1 MELSQL
7 TAYAQ
12 LKFHMREQRPW
23 PDFPGFSVLADPVT
37 GKWAALLMRQWDS
50 DSGEEIQRCDMRCGQ
65 QVLAQRPA
73 PFLSKPFRMKGPN
86 WVGVTFHGGTEP
98 ETVFRLL
105 DQAVSQSQRGYTIV
119 LEQKPTSA
127 AVVYADTPLSAPGK
141 PFPSI
146 GEEVPEKI
154 YQMRGLYQCREGT
167 FAEKCQNFYRQGKF
181 MEDYEDDRP
190 WNGDYTRYFPTY
202 HDLNVRQ
209 LRGYFTWRAQV
220 RRGEFTPIAT
230 SMAYI
235 YVYELLNGIGAA
247 SPEDALEKLLAFQT
261 GFVES
266 GVGEAS
272 MGKNL
277 RQWMLEFAVLH
288 NLPPQTARSFAS
300 PQVLRRDEAL
310 VTLRSPQEATDQAVL
325 EALCAFGPKKLEESP
340 VVKKE
345 GARGVHLFAEV
356 WRQGLA
362 LSAQKGED
370 LFTACFGRLDSYPW
384 SPLSNA
390 VYWEE
395 QPHPD
400 ADYALDPC
408 RIYRC
413 RGGHWQEERYE
424 NLYFGKDKLPGLLH
438 QADRL
443 LRKYLKTGHY
453 LREKPEEAWAAPYV
467 EAVLEAERAAALE
480 AARPK
485 ITIDLSHL
493 ERIRRD
499 AQATRESLLTDEERG
514 ENEPPPPPVEETPPP
529 APEQPDICAQVPG
542 LEPGYVQLLLALLRG
557 EPTAPLVQAHKWMP
571 SVVADAINQAF
582 FDDIGDNILECDGA
596 AITLVEDYQEEIL
609 EMLGGMN
616 P

>member
-1 MELSQL
+1 MGLRL
-7 TAYAQ
+7 
-12 LKFHMREQRPW
+12 W
-23 PDFPGFSVLADPVT
+23 G
-37 GKWAALLMRQWDS
+37 
-50 DSGEEIQRCDMRCGQ
+50 
-65 QVLAQRPA
+65 VLAQRPA

-247 SPEDALEKLLAFQT
+247 SPEDALEKLQAFQT

-370 LFTACFGRLDSYPW
+370 LFTACFGRLDGYPW

-395 QPHPD
+395 RPHPD

-424 NLYFGKDKLPGLLH
+424 NLYFGKDKLRRKPG
-438 QADRL
+438 
-443 LRKYLKTGHY
+443 
-453 LREKPEEAWAAPYV
+453 P
-467 EAVLEAERAAALE
+467 
-480 AARPK
+480 RPMW
-485 ITIDLSHL
+485 
-493 ERIRRD
+493 RPCWRRS
-499 AQATRESLLTDEERG
+499 A
-514 ENEPPPPPVEETPPP
+514 PPPWRPPGPKSPSTSPTWSASDGTPRPPGRACSPTRRGGRTSRPRRRWRRRPPP
-529 APEQPDICAQVPG
+529 RSSRISAPRCRGWSLATSSCCWRCSAGSPQRPWCRPTSG
-542 LEPGYVQLLLALLRG
+542 CPLLLALLRG

-596 AITLVEDYQEEIL
+596 AITLVEDYREEIL

>member
-1 MELSQL
+1 
-7 TAYAQ
+7 
-12 LKFHMREQRPW
+12 
-23 PDFPGFSVLADPVT
+23 
-37 GKWAALLMRQWDS
+37 
-50 DSGEEIQRCDMRCGQ
+50 
-65 QVLAQRPA
+65 
-73 PFLSKPFRMKGPN
+73 MKGPN

-247 SPEDALEKLLAFQT
+247 SPEDALEKLQAFQT

-288 NLPPQTARSFAS
+288 NLPP
-300 PQVLRRDEAL
+300 RDGPLLCQPPGAAAG
-310 VTLRSPQEATDQAVL
+310 RSPRD
-325 EALCAFGPKKLEESP
+325 PP
-340 VVKKE
+340 
-345 GARGVHLFAEV
+345 
-356 WRQGLA
+356 
-362 LSAQKGED
+362 
-370 LFTACFGRLDSYPW
+370 
-384 SPLSNA
+384 
-390 VYWEE
+390 
-395 QPHPD
+395 QPP
-400 ADYALDPC
+400 
-408 RIYRC
+408 
-413 RGGHWQEERYE
+413 GGHGPGGAGSVVRLWPQKAGGVPRGEKGG
-424 NLYFGKDKLPGLLH
+424 GKGRPPVRGSLAPGAGAVRPKGGGLVH
-438 QADRL
+438 RL
-443 LRKYLKTGHY
+443 L
-453 LREKPEEAWAAPYV
+453 W
-467 EAVLEAERAAALE
+467 
-480 AARPK
+480 
-485 ITIDLSHL
+485 
-493 ERIRRD
+493 
-499 AQATRESLLTDEERG
+499 
-514 ENEPPPPPVEETPPP
+514 P
-529 APEQPDICAQVPG
+529 AG
-542 LEPGYVQLLLALLRG
+542 QL
-557 EPTAPLVQAHKWMP
+557 PLVAP
-571 SVVADAINQAF
+571 V
-582 FDDIGDNILECDGA
+582 
-596 AITLVEDYQEEIL
+596 
-609 EMLGGMN
+609 
-616 P
+616 

>member
-202 HDLNVRQ
+202 HD
-209 LRGYFTWRAQV
+209 
-220 RRGEFTPIAT
+220 
-230 SMAYI
+230 
-235 YVYELLNGIGAA
+235 
-247 SPEDALEKLLAFQT
+247 
-261 GFVES
+261 
-266 GVGEAS
+266 
-272 MGKNL
+272 
-277 RQWMLEFAVLH
+277 
-288 NLPPQTARSFAS
+288 
-300 PQVLRRDEAL
+300 
-310 VTLRSPQEATDQAVL
+310 
-325 EALCAFGPKKLEESP
+325 
-340 VVKKE
+340 
-345 GARGVHLFAEV
+345 
-356 WRQGLA
+356 
-362 LSAQKGED
+362 
-370 LFTACFGRLDSYPW
+370 
-384 SPLSNA
+384 
-390 VYWEE
+390 
-395 QPHPD
+395 
-400 ADYALDPC
+400 
-408 RIYRC
+408 
-413 RGGHWQEERYE
+413 
-424 NLYFGKDKLPGLLH
+424 
-438 QADRL
+438 
-443 LRKYLKTGHY
+443 
-453 LREKPEEAWAAPYV
+453 
-467 EAVLEAERAAALE
+467 
-480 AARPK
+480 
-485 ITIDLSHL
+485 
-493 ERIRRD
+493 
-499 AQATRESLLTDEERG
+499 
-514 ENEPPPPPVEETPPP
+514 
-529 APEQPDICAQVPG
+529 
-542 LEPGYVQLLLALLRG
+542 
-557 EPTAPLVQAHKWMP
+557 
-571 SVVADAINQAF
+571 
-582 FDDIGDNILECDGA
+582 
-596 AITLVEDYQEEIL
+596 
-609 EMLGGMN
+609 
-616 P
+616 

>member
-247 SPEDALEKLLAFQT
+247 SPEDALEKLQAFQT

-266 GVGEAS
+266 GVG
-272 MGKNL
+272 GG
-277 RQWMLEFAVLH
+277 LH
-288 NLPPQTARSFAS
+288 GQESAPVDAGVRGCSTTFPP
-300 PQVLRRDEAL
+300 RR
-310 VTLRSPQEATDQAVL
+310 
-325 EALCAFGPKKLEESP
+325 
-340 VVKKE
+340 
-345 GARGVHLFAEV
+345 
-356 WRQGLA
+356 
-362 LSAQKGED
+362 
-370 LFTACFGRLDSYPW
+370 
-384 SPLSNA
+384 
-390 VYWEE
+390 
-395 QPHPD
+395 
-400 ADYALDPC
+400 
-408 RIYRC
+408 
-413 RGGHWQEERYE
+413 
-424 NLYFGKDKLPGLLH
+424 
-438 QADRL
+438 
-443 LRKYLKTGHY
+443 
-453 LREKPEEAWAAPYV
+453 
-467 EAVLEAERAAALE
+467 
-480 AARPK
+480 
-485 ITIDLSHL
+485 
-493 ERIRRD
+493 
-499 AQATRESLLTDEERG
+499 
-514 ENEPPPPPVEETPPP
+514 P
-529 APEQPDICAQVPG
+529 APSP
-542 LEPGYVQLLLALLRG
+542 
-557 EPTAPLVQAHKWMP
+557 APR
-571 SVVADAINQAF
+571 
-582 FDDIGDNILECDGA
+582 CC
-596 AITLVEDYQEEIL
+596 
-609 EMLGGMN
+609 GGTK
-616 P
+616 PL